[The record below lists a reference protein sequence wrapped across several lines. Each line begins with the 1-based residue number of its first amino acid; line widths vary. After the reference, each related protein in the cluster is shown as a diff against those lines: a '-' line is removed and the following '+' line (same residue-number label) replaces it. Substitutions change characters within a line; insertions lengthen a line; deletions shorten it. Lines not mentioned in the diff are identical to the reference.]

1 MLQCSIWLEPSYH
14 SPSSP
19 FNWTILLTTL
29 LFLTIAWKHL
39 VFLSTERPNYSW
51 LSNPTYSLPFAS
63 TPLVAQNPFSS
74 PLWVCLFLKKKKKK
88 KNSSSCSLI
97 CCSLHTSS
105 FFHCFFFEKAYI
117 LFIAYVCLNSL
128 QIISLLG
135 NGFVNLSKNSLIQ
148 LFHSVNLF
156 LTSFSFP
163 NNWKA

>member
-29 LFLTIAWKHL
+29 LFLTIAWKYL

-74 PLWVCLFLKKKKKK
+74 LLWVCLFLKKKKKK
-88 KNSSSCSLI
+88 NSPSCSLI
-97 CCSLHTSS
+97 CCSPHTSS
-105 FFHCFFFEKAYI
+105 SLRTFAWIACKSSLFWAMALSTCPKTALSSYSTLLIFF
-117 LFIAYVCLNSL
+117 
-128 QIISLLG
+128 
-135 NGFVNLSKNSLIQ
+135 
-148 LFHSVNLF
+148 
-156 LTSFSFP
+156 
-163 NNWKA
+163 